1 MVIMGN
7 DGHTPSLPIPFY
19 ECGPHN
25 GLRKVRTAE
34 CLLGNGVLHQ
44 TDTPRDAGGIYYRDR
59 PFRRTALS
67 S

>member
-44 TDTPRDAGGIYYRDR
+44 TDTPATRGVSITGTDLSDA
-59 PFRRTALS
+59 LL
-67 S
+67 